1 VWTRRAVRA
10 LALCAVLAATAGCPA
25 DDDAPPLDAD
35 APTAPG
41 PGVDPDEP
49 GAPADPGDP
58 DAPPFEGAVEPVEA
72 RMDGGMAVVDGVRH
86 ARRQGYD
93 RVVFDFRERRPGY
106 RVEYVS
112 RPVRECASGREVQ
125 VRGDAILMVRMHPA
139 QGYEQA
145 AGERLPTVQETD
157 RRLDLPRILHLREV
171 CNHLGTVEWVIG
183 LAARG
188 PYRVLALDGPPR
200 LVVDVR
206 D

>member
-1 VWTRRAVRA
+1 MKRMGLV
-10 LALCAVLAATAGCPA
+10 LALCGVVASTAGCPA
-25 DDDAPPLDAD
+25 ADEAAPADPDAPGAAD
-35 APTAPG
+35 VG
-41 PGVDPDEP
+41 ESPDEP
-49 GAPADPGDP
+49 GAPTDPPDP
-58 DAPPFEGAVEPVEA
+58 DALPFEGAVEPVEA
-72 RMDGGMAVVDGVRH
+72 RVEGGNAVLDAVRP
-86 ARRQGYD
+86 ARREGYD

-125 VRGDAILMVRMHPA
+125 VLGDAVLMVRMRPA
-139 QGYEQA
+139 VAYEEA
-145 AGERLPTVQETD
+145 AGERRATVEETD

-171 CNHLGTVEWVIG
+171 CNHHGTVEWVIG